1 MSRLRACIL
10 GTAGHLPAMPTVESK
25 IEDALHGGDERRAIE
40 LCEELH
46 PADAAAV
53 YESLDEHERGK
64 FAEYI
69 SNEAIALIVSFL
81 PPVGA
86 VDLLKDL
93 KGHDQSVILNDL
105 PDDVM
110 VDVLQEFEADERQG
124 YFLKLSDHKKA
135 IAKNLLQFP
144 EESAGGRMT
153 TAMAT
158 VRADMTVR
166 EAIDALAEKREETEL
181 LARIY
186 VVDEQMRILGKVRLR
201 DLTFNPVDMVV
212 RDFMDDEQLSIAA
225 DADQEEAVQ
234 MMTKYDL
241 VALPVVDAS
250 NRLLGIITYDDA
262 LEIQEEESTEDIHKA
277 AAISGSQEDEGYL
290 KSPILT
296 QFKRRF
302 AWVFFLAI
310 LAILSGL
317 IIYSYEK
324 LLEGCFLLAVFM
336 PMVVATG
343 GNTGAQSATMVIRAM
358 SLGEFTPSS
367 FFLVVWKELR
377 TGLLMGTLLG
387 LLIGVIGY
395 LVIHFALE
403 PAGIVQIPE
412 AYSLGKIVL
421 TVGLALMV
429 QVACSTLLGAALPI
443 LVSAF
448 KMDPA
453 VVASPAITTI
463 VDVLGLFIY
472 FGLGA
477 ILLGL

>member
-1 MSRLRACIL
+1 MSS
-10 GTAGHLPAMPTVESK
+10 VESE
-25 IEDALHGGDERRAIE
+25 IEDALRSGDERRAME

-53 YESLDEHERGK
+53 FESLDDRERGR
-64 FAEYI
+64 FAKYI

-81 PPVGA
+81 PPAEA
-86 VDLLKDL
+86 VDLLNNL
-93 KGHDQSVILNDL
+93 KGHDQAEILNDL
-105 PDDVM
+105 PDDVT
-110 VDVLQEFEADERQG
+110 VDLLQEFEPADRQG
-124 YFLKLSDHKKA
+124 YFLQLSDHKKE
-135 IAKNLLQFP
+135 IAKSLLQFP

-153 TAMAT
+153 TAVAT

-166 EAIDALAEKREETEL
+166 QAIDALAEIREETEL

-186 VVDEQMRILGKVRLR
+186 VVDEKRHILGKIRLR
-201 DLTFNPVDMVV
+201 DLTFNPPKMKVV
-212 RDFMDDEQLSIAA
+212 DFMDDEQIAINA
-225 DADQEEAVQ
+225 GADQEEAAQ

-241 VALPVVDAS
+241 VALPVTDDE

-262 LEIQEEESTEDIHKA
+262 LEIQEEESTEDIQMA
-277 AAISGSQEDEGYL
+277 AAISGSQEDEGYIR
-290 KSPILT
+290 SPIFT

-302 AWVFFLAI
+302 AWVFFLAV

-358 SLGEFTPSS
+358 SLGEFTPRA
-367 FFLVVWKELR
+367 FFAVAWKELR
-377 TGLLMGTLLG
+377 TGMLMGALLG
-387 LLIGVIGY
+387 LMIAAIGFV
-395 LVIHFALE
+395 VIHYALE
-403 PAGIVQIPE
+403 PMNIVEIPA
-412 AYSLGKIVL
+412 AYSLGKILL
-421 TVGLALMV
+421 TVGLALGV
-429 QVACSTLLGAALPI
+429 QVACSTLLGAALPM
-443 LVSAF
+443 LASAF

-453 VVASPAITTI
+453 VVASPAITTV

>member
-1 MSRLRACIL
+1 
-10 GTAGHLPAMPTVESK
+10 MPTVESQ
-25 IEDALHGGDERRAIE
+25 IEDALRSGDERRAIK
-40 LCEELH
+40 LCEKLH

-53 YESLDEHERGK
+53 FESLDDRERGK
-64 FAEYI
+64 FADYI

-81 PPVGA
+81 PPADA
-86 VDLLKDL
+86 VDLLKTL
-93 KGHDQSVILNDL
+93 KAHDQSEILNDL
-105 PDDVM
+105 PDDVT
-110 VDVLQEFEADERQG
+110 VDLLQEFEPEERQT
-124 YFLKLSDHKKA
+124 YFLKLSDHKKV
-135 IAKNLLQFP
+135 IAKSLLQFD

-166 EAIDALAEKREETEL
+166 EAIDSLSEKREETEL

-186 VVDEQMRILGKVRLR
+186 VVDDQMRILGKVRLR

-212 RDFMDDEQLSIAA
+212 RDFMDDEQLSINA

-241 VALPVVDAS
+241 VALPVVDS
-250 NRLLGIITYDDA
+250 TNRLLGIITYDDA
-262 LEIQEEESTEDIHKA
+262 LEIQEEESTEDIQKA
-277 AAISGSQEDEGYL
+277 AAIGGAQEDEGYF

-343 GNTGAQSATMVIRAM
+343 GNTGAQAATMVIRAM
-358 SLGEFTPSS
+358 SLGEFTPGA
-367 FFLVVWKELR
+367 FFAVVWKELR
-377 TGLLMGTLLG
+377 TGMLMGALLG
-387 LLIGVIGY
+387 LLIAVIGY

-403 PAGIVQIPE
+403 PMDIVEIPDG
-412 AYSLGKIVL
+412 YSLDTILL
-421 TVGLALMV
+421 TVGIALMV
-429 QVACSTLLGAALPI
+429 QVACSTLLGAALPMMA
-443 LVSAF
+443 SAL

-453 VVASPAITTI
+453 VVASPAITTV